1 MKILKAKDGIQI
13 FLISLLTYSCGYE
26 LRTNSRLLSD
36 QTIQLDASS
45 SEMNELLEDLL
56 LSENNRLIST
66 DSQSDITLK
75 IVNHSLEQFVG
86 SIGYGARTT
95 QVRLDYNLE
104 YKIIKN
110 KKNISS
116 HDYQD
121 STFIDF
127 NQSDLLS
134 FNNEV
139 NMAKQIFISKGLKNI
154 EFILSSRFSATK

>member
-1 MKILKAKDGIQI
+1 MKIQKARAGIQI

-36 QTIQLDASS
+36 QPIKLDASS

-66 DSQSDITLK
+66 DSKSDITLK

-104 YKIIKN
+104 YKVIKN
-110 KKNISS
+110 KNISS

-154 EFILSSRFSATK
+154 EFILASRFSATK

>member
-1 MKILKAKDGIQI
+1 MRIFKARAGIQI

-45 SEMNELLEDLL
+45 SEMNELLEVL
-56 LSENNRLIST
+56 LSENNRLISN

>member
-1 MKILKAKDGIQI
+1 MKILKARDGIQI

-154 EFILSSRFSATK
+154 EFILSSRFNATK